1 VLVAEDN
8 DINQMVIGEILTGAG
23 HKVRFVG
30 TGAAAVEAVRTDSF
44 DLVLMD
50 ISMPEMDGATATGL
64 IRTLPDGKAN
74 IPIVALSAHAM
85 AGDRERYLAQGMDDY
100 VTKPVD
106 PPTLFRAMA
115 RVTGAMQE

>member
-1 VLVAEDN
+1 MLLVDDSDFMRQAIQRTIERPEDQIQTASN
-8 DINQMVIGEILTGAG
+8 G
-23 HKVRFVG
+23 
-30 TGAAAVEAVRTDSF
+30 VEALRIVEFF
-44 DLVLMD
+44 DPEIVTMD
-50 ISMPEMDGATATGL
+50 ISMPEMDGATATRL
-64 IRTLPDGKAN
+64 IRALPDGKAN

-115 RVTGAMQE
+115 RVTGMDQG